1 MLRKVGAILVLL
13 MLVSLVGC
21 GSSAPQVDWT
31 LKVGGAVSTPLSV
44 TFADLAKMPQT
55 DLEDVL
61 MEKSRGEDTVG
72 SWSGVLL
79 TELLTK
85 AGAGEYATIT
95 AIAGDGYAIEVNK
108 DELEN
113 AIVALKENGK
123 WIAEEDPDHGPIR
136 LVTPKT
142 PANRWVFQLQEIQVN
157 QEGGSGVPANAALK
171 VTGNVKVEVG
181 WTEEKVRSMDTI
193 QAESTNKQGE
203 AQTYTGVLISDLLG
217 KADPKDDATT
227 VVFVA
232 DDGYTAEVPLA
243 DVEACQDCIVS
254 FRDGGGFST
263 VLPGFPGNV
272 QVKGVV
278 EIQVK

>member
-1 MLRKVGAILVLL
+1 MLRKVSIVLVLL
-13 MLVSLVGC
+13 TLVSLAGC

-31 LKVGGAVSTPLSV
+31 LKVSGGVSSPLSV

-55 DLEDVL
+55 DLKDVL
-61 MEKSRGEDTVG
+61 MEKSRGEDTIG

-79 TELLTK
+79 TDLMAK

-95 AIAGDGYAIEVNK
+95 AIAGDGYAIEVSK

-113 AIVALKENGK
+113 AIIALKENSE
-123 WIAEEDPDHGPIR
+123 WIATADPDHGPLR

-157 QEGGSGVPANAALK
+157 QQGGSGVPANAALK
-171 VTGNVKVEVG
+171 VTGNVSVEVG

-203 AQTYTGVLISDLLG
+203 TKTYTGVLISDLIG

-227 VVFVA
+227 VIFVA
-232 DDGYTAEVPLA
+232 DDGFTAEVPLA
-243 DVEACQDCIVS
+243 DIEACQNCIVS

-263 VLPGFPGNV
+263 VLPGFANNV

-278 EIQVK
+278 EIQIK

>member
-1 MLRKVGAILVLL
+1 MLRKAGVILVLL
-13 MLVSLVGC
+13 TLVSLVGC
-21 GSSAPQVDWT
+21 GSSAPEVDWA
-31 LKVGGAVSTPLSV
+31 LKVDGAVSSPLSV

-55 DLEDVL
+55 DLKDIL
-61 MEKSRGEDTVG
+61 MEKSRGEDTTG
-72 SWSGVLL
+72 SWSGVPLADLL
-79 TELLTK
+79 AK

-95 AIAGDGYAIEVNK
+95 AVAGDGYAIEIGK

-113 AIVALKENGK
+113 AIVALKENGE
-123 WIAEEDPDHGPIR
+123 WIAETDPDHGPIR

-142 PANRWVFQLQEIQVN
+142 PANRWVFQLQQIQVN
-157 QEGGSGVPANAALK
+157 QEGGGGVPANAALK
-171 VTGNVKVEVG
+171 VTGNVETEVG

-203 AQTYTGVLISDLLG
+203 TQTYTGVLFSDLLG
-217 KADPKDDATT
+217 KATPKDGATT

-243 DVEACQDCIVS
+243 DLEACQDCIVS

-263 VLPGFPGNV
+263 VLPGFPGNA

>member
-1 MLRKVGAILVLL
+1 M
-13 MLVSLVGC
+13 
-21 GSSAPQVDWT
+21 
-31 LKVGGAVSTPLSV
+31 
-44 TFADLAKMPQT
+44 T
-55 DLEDVL
+55 D
-61 MEKSRGEDTVG
+61 
-72 SWSGVLL
+72 
-79 TELLTK
+79 LLTK

-95 AIAGDGYAIEVNK
+95 AVAGDGYAIEVNK

-123 WIAEEDPDHGPIR
+123 WIAETDPDHGPIR

-203 AQTYTGVLISDLLG
+203 TKTYTGVLHQRPAGQGRSQG
-217 KADPKDDATT
+217 RRDDAGLCRRRWLYRRG
-227 VVFVA
+227 A
-232 DDGYTAEVPLA
+232 PGRCRGVPGLHRL
-243 DVEACQDCIVS
+243 VP
-254 FRDGGGFST
+254 RRGR
-263 VLPGFPGNV
+263 L
-272 QVKGVV
+272 
-278 EIQVK
+278 